1 LISENSRNPEKNSG
15 KCYFAG
21 TAPTP
26 DPTPLVYSWNP
37 KSRIASRLRDLVAI
51 IHEGI
56 SLRSKE
62 SLFSERRLPRR
73 KDKPVIRA
81 LEIEDSENVI

>member
-1 LISENSRNPEKNSG
+1 V
-15 KCYFAG
+15 
-21 TAPTP
+21 
-26 DPTPLVYSWNP
+26 DSWNP

-56 SLRSKE
+56 SLRCNE
-62 SLFSERRLPRR
+62 SLFYERRQPRK

-81 LEIEDSENVI
+81 LEIEDGKNVI